1 MTDATGEA
9 NSHEP
14 DGSPRESGA
23 SAAPGEAAPAP
34 KRSPMRR
41 YLARFGTRRTML
53 SDARAGLVL
62 GIESI
67 PDGLASGVLAGVNPV
82 FGLYGYLFGTL
93 GGALAT
99 GSVYMSVQATGA
111 MSVMIADVPGID
123 AAGERQGT
131 IIATLAML
139 TGLVM
144 LGLGLARLGSLVRFI
159 PTAVLVG
166 FINAV
171 AINIVLGQL
180 ANLTGYQGEGANR
193 ILRTIDTLL
202 HVTSIHWPSLVI
214 GAVTIGLILLLER
227 TFLGPLSLVAA
238 VALASLLP
246 LVPWFGEVALVGDL
260 TDVPNALPM
269 PALPDPSLTLELLV
283 PALSLALVGLVQGAA
298 ISGSIANPD
307 GEYPDASADFR
318 GQGVANLASGLFQG
332 MPVGGSMSATA
343 IVRAAGARSAL
354 GNLSAAIVMIIGIL
368 LLGGLITQVA
378 MPALAGLLILI
389 GVRTFKPR
397 DLVMVWRTGPIQASV
412 LAVTFVLTLIV
423 PLQYAVLVGVGL
435 AVVLHVARQSNR
447 VVIRRWVYD
456 DASPHPVETDPPST
470 LTPGEI
476 VVLVPYGSLFFAAA
490 PIFAEQ
496 LPAIPERCERAV
508 VVLRMRGTD
517 ELGSTFIRVVTDY
530 SERLRRAGGALIL
543 VGLGDRVMTQLDAT
557 RATVVIGRDRVFAA
571 TPRIGD
577 SLDAG
582 LAAARE
588 FAGPATPGSAS
599 DPASPFDD
607 AGPEASDRD
616 R

>member
-1 MTDATGEA
+1 MSDAAGETGQNDSA
-9 NSHEP
+9 EP
-14 DGSPRESGA
+14 PAEPPAGA
-23 SAAPGEAAPAP
+23 PHPP
-34 KRSPMRR
+34 KRGPVRR

-82 FGLYGYLFGTL
+82 YGLYGYLFGTL

-111 MSVMIADVPGID
+111 MSVMIADVPLVVGSD
-123 AAGERQGT
+123 RQGVV
-131 IIATLAML
+131 IATLSIL

-171 AINIVLGQL
+171 AVNIVLGQL
-180 ANLTGYQGEGANR
+180 ANLTGYAGEGANR
-193 ILRTIDTLL
+193 IIRTIDTFAHL
-202 HVTSIHWPSLVI
+202 TSIHWPSLVI

-227 TFLGPLSLVAA
+227 TFLGPLSLVVA
-238 VALASLLP
+238 VVLASLLP
-246 LVPWFGEVALVGDL
+246 LVPWFGDAAIVGDL
-260 TDVPNALPM
+260 TDVPNAIPL
-269 PALPDPSLTLELLV
+269 PALPDPSLTLDLLV

-318 GQGVANLASGLFQG
+318 GQGIANLTSGLFQG

-354 GNLSAAIVMIIGIL
+354 ANLLAAVVMIVGVL
-368 LLGGLITQVA
+368 LLGGVITQVA
-378 MPALAGLLILI
+378 MPALAGLLILV

-456 DASPHPVETDPPST
+456 DSSPHPVETEPPAV
-470 LTPGEI
+470 LAPGEV

-490 PIFAEQ
+490 PIFAGQ
-496 LPAIPERCERAV
+496 LPEIPDRCERAV

-530 SERLRRAGGALIL
+530 AERLRRAGGALIL

-582 LAAARE
+582 LAAARA
-588 FAGPATPGSAS
+588 FAAPSAS
-599 DPASPFDD
+599 SGP
-607 AGPEASDRD
+607 GEPEASDRD